1 MVKNTQKYFWIIGGG
16 ILQVPLIKEA
26 KKLNYKIIVT
36 DADENCIC
44 KELASCF
51 ETIDIFDIDDPD
63 SIELTIDSKIEDYPQ
78 WDSLAHINII
88 TQIEAIYSIRF
99 SLEEIEEFEYISV
112 IVQFIAS
119 KIQH

>member
-1 MVKNTQKYFWIIGGG
+1 MSNV
-16 ILQVPLIKEA
+16 E
-26 KKLNYKIIVT
+26 IVDT
-36 DADENCIC
+36 IRDIV
-44 KELASCF
+44 
-51 ETIDIFDIDDPD
+51 IDIFDIDDPD